1 MLEKTDKEHRVVAGS
16 QNRELV
22 INGRLLVYILPE
34 MGGKITN
41 IIRKSSGTEFLKQS
55 DQELTQIQLPNYGQ
69 EFLPPYAAGFD
80 DCFPTVSPCSISLD
94 GEIINLPDHGELW
107 TSGWEVEQSGP
118 GMKLTTYGKSLNYRF
133 SKYIRLD
140 GDSLIIRY
148 RVENLSDT
156 TIPFIWSS
164 HPLLNVDPEDELILP
179 PEMNEVLVDGMTEEE
194 IGQFGD
200 RLSWSDLKSGLLPFD
215 PSVVQP
221 VETGF
226 AGKFFSEKLQT
237 GIAGIYRKQTDES
250 LLFQFDTA
258 EIPYLGIWLCYGG
271 WPEES
276 AKKDLTVALEPCIGR
291 PDSLRKA
298 MEWGDNLEIE
308 PSGMREWSMKITIE
322 DGKSKI

>member
-41 IIRKSSGTEFLKQS
+41 IIRKSSGTEFLKQP
-55 DQELTQIQLPNYGQ
+55 DQELTETQLPNYGQ

-80 DCFPTVSPCSISLD
+80 DCFPTVSPCSISKK
-94 GEIINLPDHGELW
+94 GEIIDLPDHGELW
-107 TSGWEVEQSGP
+107 TSKWEVELPGP
-118 GMKLTTYGKSLNYRF
+118 GIKFTTYGTKMSYRF
-133 SKYIRLD
+133 TKWLRLED
-140 GDSLIIRY
+140 ESLVITY

-200 RLSWSDLKSGLLPFD
+200 RLSWSDLKSGTLPFD

-237 GIAGIYRKQTDES
+237 GMAGIYRKQTDES

-276 AKKDLTVALEPCIGR
+276 AIKDLTVALEPCIGR

-298 MEWGDNLEIE
+298 MEWGENMDIE